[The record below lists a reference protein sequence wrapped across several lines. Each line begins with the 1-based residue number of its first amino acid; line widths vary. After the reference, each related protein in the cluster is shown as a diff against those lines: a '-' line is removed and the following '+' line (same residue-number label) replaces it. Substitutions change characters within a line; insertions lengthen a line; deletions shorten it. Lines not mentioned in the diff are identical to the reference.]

1 MFVRAGLAVAALA
14 APMVLLPTAATAA
27 PAPWSQCDG
36 SRTVAV
42 GSGWEIATPG
52 VWESTSVTCNLR
64 YGDFPHRNP
73 AEPFGD
79 PAGAIKGL
87 QQTLN
92 YCYGAKIVVNGYYGA
107 TTRDAVKAVQR
118 RYGVPADGIYGPQ
131 TRSAMNWRL
140 HDPVKGVDS
149 TNCYSPI

>member
-1 MFVRAGLAVAALA
+1 MFVRTGLAVAALA
-14 APMVLLPTAATAA
+14 APLAFLPTAATAA
-27 PAPWSQCDG
+27 PTPQCDG

-42 GSGWEIATPG
+42 GNGWEITTPG
-52 VWESTSVTCNLR
+52 LWESTSVSCNLV

-92 YCYGAKIVVNGYYGA
+92 YCYGAKIVVNGYYGV
-107 TTRDAVKAVQR
+107 TTRDAVKSVQR
-118 RYGVPADGIYGPQ
+118 RYGVAADGIYGPQ

-140 HDPVKGVDS
+140 HDPAKNIDS
-149 TNCYSPI
+149 TTCYSPI